1 MPLSAQEVIAMY
13 CPQCGVQVQEGGR
26 VCPNGHALQPGA
38 PEVAVRAGEVA
49 RGVVSVLGASAPH
62 PKEVRAVVVS
72 LKVAAVLFALFTVVG
87 LLEVDVGARVMLVGL
102 IGGFTASTA
111 IYGFALIVQ
120 AVARTG
126 TKG

>member
-1 MPLSAQEVIAMY
+1 MY

-38 PEVAVRAGEVA
+38 PEVAVRAGEVT
-49 RGVVSVLGASAPH
+49 RRVVSVLGASAPH
-62 PKEVRAVVVS
+62 PKEVRAVVVG
-72 LKVAAVLFALFTVVG
+72 LKVAAVLFGLLIVVG
-87 LLEVDVGARVMLVGL
+87 WWDVTSTLAKLGVDMGAGDILAGL

-120 AVARTG
+120 TVARTG
-126 TKG
+126 TEG